1 MNIDSTRFHTTAT
14 VRRIATGAAVAG
26 LALGGAL
33 VAGAGDA
40 QAASPRDCRTYS
52 YWAGASINCPAGVRA
67 VLELDCVGL
76 GRNSGERDG
85 VRVFYHRT
93 SPVTDRSGFAATD
106 CGQGSYIGSGANTR
120 SWVRGA

>member
-1 MNIDSTRFHTTAT
+1 MSIDSTSFGMTAT
-14 VRRIATGAAVAG
+14 VRRIAAGAAVAG
-26 LALGGAL
+26 LAL

-40 QAASPRDCRTYS
+40 HAASPRDCRTYS
-52 YWAGASINCPAGVRA
+52 YWAGASINCPVGVRA

-93 SPVTDRSGFAATD
+93 SKVTDRSGFAAAD
-106 CGQGSYIGSGANTR
+106 CGQGSYIGSGVNTR

>member
-40 QAASPRDCRTYS
+40 QAASAAMRTHLVNS
-52 YWAGASINCPAGVRA
+52 RRRLDAMAG
-67 VLELDCVGL
+67 
-76 GRNSGERDG
+76 GR
-85 VRVFYHRT
+85 
-93 SPVTDRSGFAATD
+93 
-106 CGQGSYIGSGANTR
+106 
-120 SWVRGA
+120 

>member
-40 QAASPRDCRTYS
+40 Q
-52 YWAGASINCPAGVRA
+52 AGASINCPAGVRA

-106 CGQGSYIGSGANTR
+106 CGQGSYIGSGVNTR